1 MELNLVWDVK
11 NNEKE
16 FFRYIGQ
23 MRQAKESGSPLINEK
38 GELASSDVEKFEVL
52 NEFFDL
58 VFMSSQAYHASCVPV
73 SPMRKG

>member
-1 MELNLVWDVK
+1 MTM
-11 NNEKE
+11 
-16 FFRYIGQ
+16 Y
-23 MRQAKESGSPLINEK
+23 SLINEK

-58 VFMSSQAYHASCVPV
+58 VFMASQAYHASCVPV